1 MTAEIL
7 SIERMGQIAN
17 AVRAKHEERA
27 KIPTYFLDH
36 ALEAKRRRA
45 LEILGDRWLLHPSH
59 APVKGNYD
67 GWPKMRI
74 GVVQ

>member
-17 AVRAKHEERA
+17 EVRAKAEQRA
-27 KIPTYFLDH
+27 KIPTYFLDRR
-36 ALEAKRRRA
+36 LEAKRRRA

-59 APVKGNYD
+59 APLKGDYN
-67 GWPKMRI
+67 GWPK
-74 GVVQ
+74 

>member
-17 AVRAKHEERA
+17 EVRAKAEQRA
-27 KIPTYFLDH
+27 KIQTYFLDR

-45 LEILGDRWLLHPSH
+45 LEILGDRWLLHLSH
-59 APVKGNYD
+59 APLKGDYN
-67 GWPKMRI
+67 GWPK
-74 GVVQ
+74 

>member
-7 SIERMGQIAN
+7 SIERMNDFAN
-17 AVRAKHEERA
+17 AVRAKAEQRA

-59 APVKGNYD
+59 APLKGDYN
-67 GWPKMRI
+67 GWPTK
-74 GVVQ
+74 

>member
-17 AVRAKHEERA
+17 AVRAKAEEAA

-59 APVKGNYD
+59 APLKGDYN
-67 GWPKMRI
+67 GWPK
-74 GVVQ
+74 